1 MRPFW
6 DTDVK
11 VVSRRVK
18 QGSIVRVYRGL
29 YAVKEYWERLDQH
42 ERLRHV
48 IRSLGQWHEQ
58 WLFCGASAA
67 VMHGLECSYR
77 QLYPIHVAVD
87 RCRRSKSQAN
97 VRYHVLNDPDAV
109 VIDGV
114 HVTSIQRTLVDCAA
128 MMPFRYALA
137 PIDSALRQG
146 RITIESLLA
155 YADALPML
163 RGRERIRSVIAKG
176 NGGSENGGE
185 SECRAVLDELGFP
198 VHWIQAEFPCSNR
211 HGHMHRVDF
220 LWKREDGTLIAGEFD
235 GVRKYVDP
243 SMTSGRTIRQVVDE
257 ERDRQ
262 RCLGKQ
268 GVDMIRMYYTDLDD
282 ARTLTRRLESARVP
296 RQESCG

>member
-77 QLYPIHVAVD
+77 QLSPIHVAVD

-114 HVTSIQRTLVDCAA
+114 HVTSI
-128 MMPFRYALA
+128 
-137 PIDSALRQG
+137 
-146 RITIESLLA
+146 
-155 YADALPML
+155 
-163 RGRERIRSVIAKG
+163 
-176 NGGSENGGE
+176 
-185 SECRAVLDELGFP
+185 
-198 VHWIQAEFPCSNR
+198 
-211 HGHMHRVDF
+211 
-220 LWKREDGTLIAGEFD
+220 
-235 GVRKYVDP
+235 
-243 SMTSGRTIRQVVDE
+243 
-257 ERDRQ
+257 
-262 RCLGKQ
+262 
-268 GVDMIRMYYTDLDD
+268 
-282 ARTLTRRLESARVP
+282 
-296 RQESCG
+296 

>member
-58 WLFCGASAA
+58 WLFCGTSAA

-109 VIDGV
+109 VI
-114 HVTSIQRTLVDCAA
+114 
-128 MMPFRYALA
+128 
-137 PIDSALRQG
+137 
-146 RITIESLLA
+146 
-155 YADALPML
+155 
-163 RGRERIRSVIAKG
+163 
-176 NGGSENGGE
+176 
-185 SECRAVLDELGFP
+185 
-198 VHWIQAEFPCSNR
+198 
-211 HGHMHRVDF
+211 
-220 LWKREDGTLIAGEFD
+220 
-235 GVRKYVDP
+235 
-243 SMTSGRTIRQVVDE
+243 
-257 ERDRQ
+257 
-262 RCLGKQ
+262 
-268 GVDMIRMYYTDLDD
+268 
-282 ARTLTRRLESARVP
+282 
-296 RQESCG
+296 